1 MATWGQFIAE
11 IPIIKVKPGVIHVL
25 VDNVMTLWEERNNLR
40 AEVARLKSGGANL
53 ESASPASDRG
63 ELHAEIDRLRAAVL
77 NEREAC
83 AREVE
88 ELAEAFL
95 QEESDQTEY
104 IVTVLKATAGLI
116 REREAPDDS
125 IPMAETV
132 ENVAVEIPLATPVEE
147 RTTSTETTDAP
158 PPLAFPVE
166 SESPPLAQPVETPS
180 AEHVPSDIPHPE
192 FRFE

>member
-25 VDNVMTLWEERNNLR
+25 VDDVMTLWEERNNLR
-40 AEVARLKSGGANL
+40 AEVARLKSGGAHL
-53 ESASPASDRG
+53 ESVPPASAPN

-95 QEESDQTEY
+95 QEQCDQTEY
-104 IVTVLKATAGLI
+104 IVTVLKATASLI
-116 REREAPDDS
+116 REREAPEES
-125 IPMAETV
+125 VPMAETV
-132 ENVAVEIPLATPVEE
+132 ENVAVEIPLAMPVEE
-147 RTTSTETTDAP
+147 RTTSTETTDAT

-166 SESPPLAQPVETPS
+166 SESPPLAHPVETPTS
-180 AEHVPSDIPHPE
+180 EHVPSEVPHPE